1 MLPKLKG
8 SQMEPSGSTKMAVQ
22 AISQCLFEVEIQMH
36 IVHLQARDKSFAMHK
51 ALRAFYSSLA
61 DLNDDLVEK
70 SFVKTGLMLNYSSIM
85 ITNNVE
91 PISYIKKEMAKIE
104 AMRARVTEGYIEQ
117 IIDNILEQFAHV
129 IYKLENLH

>member
-8 SQMEPSGSTKMAVQ
+8 SQPESNGSKAAVQ

-36 IVHLQARDKSFAMHK
+36 IVHLQAKDKSFAMHE
-51 ALRAFYSSLA
+51 ALGAFYSSLA

-70 SFVKTGLMLNYSSIM
+70 SFVKTGLMMNYTNM
-85 ITNNVE
+85 NITNNVE

-104 AMRARVTEGYIEQ
+104 SMRTKITEGYIQQ
-117 IIDNILEQFAHV
+117 IVDNILEQFAHA

>member
-1 MLPKLKG
+1 M
-8 SQMEPSGSTKMAVQ
+8 M
-22 AISQCLFEVEIQMH
+22 
-36 IVHLQARDKSFAMHK
+36 
-51 ALRAFYSSLA
+51 
-61 DLNDDLVEK
+61 
-70 SFVKTGLMLNYSSIM
+70 NYSSMM

-117 IIDNILEQFAHV
+117 MIDNILEQFAHV